1 MMRKNAVRQVKD
13 NTTSILGYEQAAGSK
28 KWGVIPMLTLKAVDE
43 KTQPKLNGRDDGQNN
58 YPGAGDTELSKTE
71 KSILFEAE
79 SFLGKT
85 KDFINKCLTDIA
97 RKMAAIVDRGVA
109 DSFYDL
115 KIEPQKEFNKYQVN
129 ASPELIKLRV
139 SERKAR
145 RDLNRFKADH
155 HLQRNAVY
163 PESHVKHFA
172 VLFAF
177 LLAECIANTYFFSAN
192 SDLGY
197 LGGFFQALVVSIANV
212 GLSYVFGWFGFTQ
225 LNHRNLM
232 RKIIGGLSAMF
243 YLGAIGTF
251 HMLIAHYR
259 DLLTIDPDNAVMMT
273 LARFRQDTFSL
284 DSLES
289 VIVFVIGVIIS
300 ILAVSKGYAH
310 DDRYPGYGEVDRLHK
325 DKERAYNQKEAEV
338 RTTLINLISKSERR
352 VDSRLVE
359 REERIRKMEDLLS
372 GAKSVVAHID
382 NIDNQVAE
390 VVNTAIMT
398 YREANKSVRT
408 EAIPGYFMT
417 APTLNNKLNKGCD
430 ILMLDNLE
438 QIVSG
443 AKSELDTTRANAQ
456 KVIEELFEESHEIS
470 RKIEHLADQ
479 VDRKAL
485 ERVLS
490 DDKIEVDVTRCANEQ
505 ESNEIGGKINYL
517 ADRVERKAKD
527 LVNHG

>member
-1 MMRKNAVRQVKD
+1 MLRKSNAQQVKD
-13 NTTSILGYEQAAGSK
+13 SAISILGYEQAAGSK
-28 KWGVIPMLTLKAVDE
+28 KWGVIPMLTLKAVEE
-43 KTQPKLNGRDDGQNN
+43 KTQPKVNGRDDGQNN

-71 KSILFEAE
+71 KNILFEAE

-85 KDFINKCLTDIA
+85 KDFINKYLTDIA
-97 RKMAAIVDRGVA
+97 RKMAGIADSGVA

-115 KIEPQKEFNKYQVN
+115 KIEPQKEFNKYQVH

-163 PESHVKHFA
+163 PESYVKHFA

-232 RKIIGGLSAMF
+232 RKFIGGLSAIF

-251 HMLIAHYR
+251 HLLIAHYR
-259 DLLTIDPDNAVMMT
+259 DLLTIDPDNAIMLT
-273 LARFRQDTFSL
+273 LTRFRQDTFAL

-289 VIVFVIGVIIS
+289 VIVFVIGAIIS
-300 ILAVSKGYAH
+300 ILAVGKGYAH
-310 DDRYPGYGEVDRLHK
+310 DDRYPGYGAVDRLHK
-325 DKERAYNQKEAEV
+325 DAERAYNQKEAEV
-338 RTTLINLISKSERR
+338 RDTLVNLISESERK
-352 VDSRLVE
+352 VGSRLVE
-359 REERIRKMEDLLS
+359 REERIKKMEDLLS
-372 GAKSVVAHID
+372 GAKSVIAHID
-382 NIDNQVAE
+382 NIDNQVAD
-390 VVNTAIMT
+390 VVNTAIMN

-430 ILMLDNLE
+430 ILMLENLE

-443 AKSELDTTRANAQ
+443 AKTELETTRANAQ

-470 RKIEHLADQ
+470 RTIDDLADQ

-485 ERVLS
+485 KRVVS
-490 DDKIEVDVTRCANEQ
+490 DEKTGSEISQ
-505 ESNEIGGKINYL
+505 ENIQASSEIGSKVDYL
-517 ADRVERKAKD
+517 ADRVERKAKN
-527 LVNHG
+527 LANHG